1 MIIVNYIAL
10 ILLIIGGI
18 NWGLIGI
25 FDFNLVKWICKLD
38 WLVRVVYVLVL
49 LSAIWL
55 IIAAIIDGGILL
67 MP

>member
-25 FDFNLVKWICKLD
+25 FDFNLVKWIFRLD
-38 WLVRVVYVLVL
+38 WLIRVVYVLVL